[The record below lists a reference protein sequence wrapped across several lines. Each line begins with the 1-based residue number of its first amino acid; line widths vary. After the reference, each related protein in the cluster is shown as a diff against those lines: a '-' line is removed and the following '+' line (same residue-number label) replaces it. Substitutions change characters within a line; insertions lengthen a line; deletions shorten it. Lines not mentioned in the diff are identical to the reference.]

1 MSVVGMDVTKIWEVD
16 KRKGVDQVTRD
27 DCKFYLRGKCTA
39 LRELYCRNEDC
50 SFYKP
55 REDNDTDM
63 GKDEH
68 DDRGSGRIL

>member
-1 MSVVGMDVTKIWEVD
+1 M
-16 KRKGVDQVTRD
+16 TRD